1 MNIEACRAHARAALI
16 AAGVLVGAAAPMAP
30 GSVRAQEGQARERSR
45 TAAVLPVARR
55 GHPNLLAVA
64 GTILAAT
71 NEFRSKHGRGELKV
85 DTKLVQAARDFAGYM
100 AKTGN
105 YGHTADGRNPAERV
119 KQHGYRF
126 CGVAE
131 NIAYAYSSADF
142 SRQALADEFVQGWIH
157 SPPHR
162 KNLLE
167 PAVTDVGIAV
177 ARSAKTGY
185 YYAVQDFGRP
195 LAAAVRFSIVN
206 RSTDPLTYRVNGM
219 KYSLRARA
227 VRTHEECRGPQLE
240 LRLPSR
246 DRGLRPKERTFRPT
260 PGERFVVSEDGKR
273 VSVRQP

>member
-1 MNIEACRAHARAALI
+1 MNIEACRARAVLI
-16 AAGVLVGAAAPMAP
+16 AAGVLAALLPMAP
-30 GSVRAQEGQARERSR
+30 GSVRAQEGQTRARPR
-45 TAAVLPVARR
+45 AAAALPVALR

-64 GTILAAT
+64 GAILAAT
-71 NEFRSKHGRGELKV
+71 NQFRSKHGRGELKV
-85 DTKLVQAARDFAGYM
+85 DTKLVQAARDFAAYM

-142 SRQALADEFVQGWIH
+142 SRQALADEFMQGWIH

-167 PAVTDVGIAV
+167 PAVTDIGIAV

-195 LAAAVRFSIVN
+195 LAAAVRFTIVN
-206 RSTDPLTYRVNGM
+206 RSTEPLTYRVNGM

-240 LRLPSR
+240 LLLPSR
-246 DRGLRPKERTFRPT
+246 DRGSRPKEKTFRPT
-260 PGERFVVSEDGKR
+260 SGERFVVSEDGKR
-273 VSVRQP
+273 VSVREP